1 MRGPGLRIQTDVRRC
16 WRCPACGQERRLPAT
31 VVSVLCQ
38 CQTPNPQMKLVESM
52 RKLRPEPVPLPP
64 YFEPD
69 EILSEPET
77 QESATGLDAETDI
90 VVEEE
95 TPPVFAAEGLLS
107 EETEVSLDVFV
118 TSDEQISEK
127 VSSQPPEV
135 EAPFPDSSSSGDD
148 DGVL

>member
-1 MRGPGLRIQTDVRRC
+1 
-16 WRCPACGQERRLPAT
+16 
-31 VVSVLCQ
+31 
-38 CQTPNPQMKLVESM
+38 MKLVESM

-69 EILSEPET
+69 EFLSEPET
-77 QESATGLDAETDI
+77 QEIATGLDAETDI

-95 TPPVFAAEGLLS
+95 TPPGFAAEGLLS